1 MTHNKSL
8 GRLCSA
14 LLGGLGIILAWMQQA
29 PAQPMENETFP
40 EEVQDVGWT
49 GVPCAVNNFRV

>member
-1 MTHNKSL
+1 MTRNESL
-8 GRLCSA
+8 DRLCSA

-40 EEVQDVGWT
+40 EGAQMSG
-49 GVPCAVNNFRV
+49 GPASPAL

>member
-1 MTHNKSL
+1 MTHSKSL
-8 GRLCSA
+8 GRLCST

-40 EEVQDVGWT
+40 EEAQMSG
-49 GVPCAVNNFRV
+49 GPASPAL